1 MNREKEYNRGAQ
13 TGHRD
18 FQGTLFTLIDEKQ
31 QQNQA
36 HSGKTRREKYCIWK
50 LIIVLFR
57 KTSVGFMNNPQLEQ
71 TGKKSHARVTQQNV
85 LC

>member
-1 MNREKEYNRGAQ
+1 MFKLA
-13 TGHRD
+13 TGI
-18 FQGTLFTLIDEKQ
+18 FKGTLFTLIDEKQ

-57 KTSVGFMNNPQLEQ
+57 KTSVSFMNNPQIKQ
-71 TGKKSHARVTQQNV
+71 TGKKVTHTHTQSAQQNV